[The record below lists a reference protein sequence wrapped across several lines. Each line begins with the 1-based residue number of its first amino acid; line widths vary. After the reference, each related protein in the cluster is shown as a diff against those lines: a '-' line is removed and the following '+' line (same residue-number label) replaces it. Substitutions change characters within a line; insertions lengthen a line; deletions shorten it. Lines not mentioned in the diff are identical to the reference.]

1 MRSKERADAFQE
13 AIAYLEQR
21 RAERQIATERH
32 KEREYRFL
40 KPSEYLQPP
49 ELTPTESTST
59 SHVIGE
65 VAPTSRT
72 AASADAACE
81 PPSTAETAH
90 PEPQTAVLSQEARE
104 ISQGGVPQPIQGR
117 PAVKG
122 WVYVIFNKAMPGLVK
137 VGYSMKDPELRASE
151 LNHTGSPHPYCV
163 DYEMLVY
170 EPRDVEQ
177 RAHKLLS
184 DWSEG
189 KEWFRCS
196 TEEAV
201 AVIKEV
207 VAGREIA
214 ETYKQAEREA
224 ALLVARERAHKKEAR
239 RQAEA
244 EINSIQGALS
254 TRIAQLLQ
262 RDFPE
267 PALAP
272 YWIGWALA
280 AMFLIAVVLPKATD
294 MGTVILGAIIGFFA
308 ALFHVGHITDK
319 QKNSAQY
326 QAAIK
331 KREDALVDVRRKVE
345 AKYGLST
352 DHEVS

>member
-1 MRSKERADAFQE
+1 
-13 AIAYLEQR
+13 
-21 RAERQIATERH
+21 
-32 KEREYRFL
+32 
-40 KPSEYLQPP
+40 
-49 ELTPTESTST
+49 
-59 SHVIGE
+59 
-65 VAPTSRT
+65 
-72 AASADAACE
+72 
-81 PPSTAETAH
+81 
-90 PEPQTAVLSQEARE
+90 
-104 ISQGGVPQPIQGR
+104 
-117 PAVKG
+117 
-122 WVYVIFNKAMPGLVK
+122 
-137 VGYSMKDPELRASE
+137 
-151 LNHTGSPHPYCV
+151 
-163 DYEMLVY
+163 
-170 EPRDVEQ
+170 
-177 RAHKLLS
+177 
-184 DWSEG
+184 
-189 KEWFRCS
+189 
-196 TEEAV
+196 
-201 AVIKEV
+201 VIKEV